1 MHSKLLSQSRS
12 RNLNLNPSPNL
23 LKKHQRN
30 EDHRV
35 VDLQIEGR
43 LLQEDPLGAMD
54 LQQENRRK
62 QNEMKIRHLIL
73 HLLE

>member
-1 MHSKLLSQSRS
+1 VS
-12 RNLNLNPSPNL
+12 RNLNLNPNP
-23 LKKHQRN
+23 LKKHQRD
-30 EDHRV
+30 EGHRI

-43 LLQEDPLGAMD
+43 LLHEDPLGAVD
-54 LQQENRRK
+54 LQQENRWK